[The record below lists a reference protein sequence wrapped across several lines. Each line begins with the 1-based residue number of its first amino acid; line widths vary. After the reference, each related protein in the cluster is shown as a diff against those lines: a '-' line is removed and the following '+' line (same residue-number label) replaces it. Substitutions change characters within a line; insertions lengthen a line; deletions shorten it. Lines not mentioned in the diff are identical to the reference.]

1 MNTKTETDTCRA
13 VNQRHLR
20 QRQFETVR
28 KTFAMT
34 THEYTVAS
42 ASQLTGA
49 RSLPSSPE
57 SDDMG
62 TDPSRARDRGD
73 KGQNMLKRR
82 SAIRKGVRFTPSTK
96 SEEEEDANNDSDGL
110 STHSGTSF
118 ETSNSGTILSIP
130 GSVSDSTEERDD
142 HDLEFLLPARYSPQ
156 QTGSAER
163 EPSPA
168 VSSIGRSLSHVSVPD
183 RVKEYEAQ
191 MTIEH
196 RRRIAKD
203 SKEGLLPID
212 TDLPSHKRNVS
223 NSSIS
228 SRRGRQEGDI
238 YFTPT
243 EVTRSQIFLSSPKGS
258 PTMPNEGNRTFYQ
271 DGSQEDEG
279 EEGSHTPRAT
289 LSRPPSAIFVGA
301 PPLSP
306 VPVAPRRLKA
316 QKLTISSKQLDQ
328 LVTALVK
335 SRLVQKHVR
344 KHWWDSEDIPDDET
358 VVSYTSS
365 VSTPTLTSASTL
377 YSRPNDN
384 FVNGQYFSESGDAAV
399 KARDFATLD
408 SASYE
413 NKELPAPP
421 QDAEVPFG
429 GVALADPKIHGSPI
443 RYISR
448 TYRLGANALS
458 FGSCSFLNVLYGSDV
473 ECALRIEPAS
483 ALNKN
488 CKVLLQCVNQ
498 VVDRKTGKRS
508 YLLSA
513 EIDVTSTFVAAAL
526 AELAQTTDL
535 SHDQI
540 EITTSPT
547 SADRAT
553 FPLASPDIDWVAL
566 ADELQTTAYTTETI
580 DSACTH
586 SLPLLSLS
594 TCTPETLSLLT
605 SLDLIKDQ
613 HTDFLLLKPSAY
625 HPNGTPSN
633 IRIPWVSQ
641 ILYHDWYEKEEQFGL
656 SEAAGKF
663 QRGVVEAVAKRA
675 VRGKEFEER
684 VCWEEEM
691 LGVRCV
697 PLSEGLEGRADLW
710 VAFIQGQG

>member
-1 MNTKTETDTCRA
+1 
-13 VNQRHLR
+13 
-20 QRQFETVR
+20 
-28 KTFAMT
+28 MT

-49 RSLPSSPE
+49 KSLPSSPE
-57 SDDMG
+57 SDDMD
-62 TDPSRARDRGD
+62 TDRPGARDGVDRG
-73 KGQNMLKRR
+73 QSMLKRR
-82 SAIRKGVRFTPSTK
+82 SAIRRGVRFTPSTK
-96 SEEEEDANNDSDGL
+96 SEEEEDLYNNSDDA
-110 STHSGTSF
+110 STQTRISF
-118 ETSNSGTILSIP
+118 ETSSSGSILSIP
-130 GSVSDSTEERDD
+130 HSVSDTTEERDS
-142 HDLEFLLPARYSPQ
+142 HGLEILLPARYSPQ

-168 VSSIGRSLSHVSVPD
+168 VSSVSRSLSHVSVPD

-191 MTIEH
+191 TIEH

-212 TDLPSHKRNVS
+212 TDLPSHKRNAS
-223 NSSIS
+223 NSSVS

-258 PTMPNEGNRTFYQ
+258 PTMPDEADRTFY
-271 DGSQEDEG
+271 EEG
-279 EEGSHTPRAT
+279 EEEEGSHTPRAT

-316 QKLTISSKQLDQ
+316 QKLTISSKQLNQ

-344 KHWWDSEDIPDDET
+344 KHWWESEDIPDDET

-377 YSRPNDN
+377 YSRPNEN
-384 FVNGQYFSESGDAAV
+384 FVNGQYFPEAGYAGV
-399 KARDFATLD
+399 KARDFATPD
-408 SASYE
+408 STSHE

-421 QDAEVPFG
+421 QNTEIPFG
-429 GVALADPKIHGSPI
+429 GVALADPTIHGSPI

-458 FGSCSFLNVLYGSDV
+458 FGSCSFLNVPYGSDV
-473 ECALRIEPAS
+473 ECTLRIEPPS

-513 EIDVTSTFVAAAL
+513 EVDVTTTFIAAAL
-526 AELAQTTDL
+526 AELALSTDL

-540 EITTSPT
+540 EITSSPT
-547 SADRAT
+547 SAEQAA

-566 ADELQTTAYTTETI
+566 ADDLQDSAYTTETI

-586 SLPLLSLS
+586 SFPSLTPS
-594 TCTPETLSLLT
+594 TSSPETLSLL
-605 SLDLIKDQ
+605 SHLDELKNQ
-613 HTDFLLLKPSAY
+613 HTDFLLLKPVAF

-641 ILYHDWYEKEEQFGL
+641 ILYRDWYEKEEQYGL
-656 SEAAGKF
+656 SEAAGQF
-663 QRGVVEAVAKRA
+663 QRGLVEAVAKRA
-675 VRGKEFEER
+675 VEGREFEEE
-684 VCWEEEM
+684 VSWGEEV

-697 PLSEGLEGRADLW
+697 PLSEGVEGRADLW
-710 VAFIQGQG
+710 VGFIQGQG